1 MQNEL
6 SIGAKIGQFFI
17 YLLIIGVTLI
27 AFPSNDLTVMM
38 VRCVQALELVILG
51 ILILPKIQQVI
62 KFDKFNLLVIG
73 WWIFYVVNTFLHP
86 SDVGITPV
94 FTLMNVM
101 IFLLL
106 GTKYWTQDMRSSL
119 KGLIYIFSA
128 LVYINAVLLILY
140 PEGLW
145 EDPNW
150 VDRGNPT
157 RYLFGNQN
165 QTGFVCFMA
174 IATQC
179 IYTFAYKKGYLNLIL
194 LTIISLA
201 SVLFLGS
208 MTSAIGIFLM
218 MAFMLC
224 NRLFKY
230 PKGWLIAFAV
240 IYTLLFT
247 FIVWYGNDI
256 EQIKWATAFVEDTLS
271 KDTTFS
277 KRTVIWANAVD
288 WIKESPL
295 VGYGIQNAEWND
307 DHLEGSGAHN
317 LLVMLLLNGGFVFCL
332 SFLYIVIYAVREALT
347 VHSKATTA
355 AVMSLCVL
363 LVMAFFETY
372 SIIYFFL
379 YLQIIYYSAS
389 IPKQIE
395 ECEQTVL
402 PSNE

>member
-62 KFDKFNLLVIG
+62 KFDKFNLMVIG
-73 WWIFYVVNTFLHP
+73 WWICYITNTFLHP
-86 SDVGITPV
+86 TDVGITPV

-106 GTKYWTQDMRSSL
+106 GAKYWTQDMRSSL

-165 QTGFVCFMA
+165 QTGFVCFLA

-179 IYTFAYKKGYLNLIL
+179 IYTFAYKKGYFNLIL

-218 MAFMLC
+218 MAYMLC

>member
-6 SIGAKIGQFFI
+6 SIGAKIGQFAI
-17 YLLIIGVTLI
+17 YLMIIGVTLI
-27 AFPSNDLTVMM
+27 AFPSNGMTVML
-38 VRCVQALELVILG
+38 VRAVQALELLVLSV
-51 ILILPKIQQVI
+51 LVLPKIQQVI

-106 GTKYWTQDMRSSL
+106 GTKYWTQDIRSSL

-128 LVYINAVLLILY
+128 LVYINAILLILY

-145 EDPNW
+145 VDPDW

-165 QTGFVCFMA
+165 QTGFICFLA

-179 IYTFAYKKGYLNLIL
+179 IYTFAYNEGRTNLIL
-194 LTIISLA
+194 LIIVSLA

-208 MTSAIGIFLM
+208 MTSAIGIILM
-218 MAFMLC
+218 TAYIVCHRF
-224 NRLFKY
+224 FKNT
-230 PKGWLIAFAV
+230 KTWLLAFAV
-240 IYTLLFT
+240 IYTIV
-247 FIVWYGNDI
+247 FIFIIWYGNDI
-256 EQIKWATAFVEDTLS
+256 EHVKWATAFVEDTLS

-277 KRTVIWANAVD
+277 KRTLIWANAVD
-288 WIKESPL
+288 LIKESPL
-295 VGYGIQNAEWND
+295 TGYGIQNTEWND
-307 DHLEGSGAHN
+307 EHLEGSGAHN
-317 LLVMLLLNGGFVFCL
+317 LMVMLLLNGGFVFCL
-332 SFLYIVIYAVREALT
+332 SFVYIVVYAIREALT
-347 VHSKATTA
+347 VHSKVTTA
-355 AVMSLCVL
+355 AIMSLCVL
-363 LVMAFFETY
+363 FVMAFFEAY

-379 YLQIIYYSAS
+379 YLQIVYYSSS
-389 IPKQIE
+389 IHKQIE
-395 ECEQTVL
+395 ESEKTIVS
-402 PSNE
+402 SNE

>member
-6 SIGAKIGQFFI
+6 SIRAKIGQFFI

-27 AFPSNDLTVMM
+27 AFPTNGLTVML
-38 VRCVQALELVILG
+38 VRCVQALELLVLG
-51 ILILPKIQQVI
+51 ILVLPKIQQVI

-119 KGLIYIFSA
+119 KGLVYIFSA

-165 QTGFVCFMA
+165 QTGFVCFLA

-179 IYTFAYKKGYLNLIL
+179 IYTFAYKKGYFNLIL
-194 LTIISLA
+194 LTIISLV

-218 MAFMLC
+218 MAYMLC

-240 IYTLLFT
+240 IYTLTFT

-256 EQIKWATAFVEDTLS
+256 EQIKWATAFIEDTLS

-307 DHLEGSGAHN
+307 NHLEGSGAHN

>member
-6 SIGAKIGQFFI
+6 SIGAKIGQFTI

-27 AFPSNDLTVMM
+27 AFPSNDLTVML

-62 KFDKFNLLVIG
+62 KFDKFNLMVIG
-73 WWIFYVVNTFLHP
+73 WWICYVVNAFLHP
-86 SDVGITPV
+86 TDVGITPV

-165 QTGFVCFMA
+165 QTGFVCFLA

-179 IYTFAYKKGYLNLIL
+179 IYTFAYKKGYFNLIL
-194 LTIISLA
+194 LTIISLV

-218 MAFMLC
+218 MAYMLC

-295 VGYGIQNAEWND
+295 IGYGIQNAEWND

>member
-62 KFDKFNLLVIG
+62 KFDKFNLMVIG
-73 WWIFYVVNTFLHP
+73 WWICYVVNTFLHP

-165 QTGFVCFMA
+165 QTGFVCFLA

-179 IYTFAYKKGYLNLIL
+179 IYTFAYKKGYFNLIL
-194 LTIISLA
+194 LTIISLV

>member
-73 WWIFYVVNTFLHP
+73 WWICYVVNTFLHP

-165 QTGFVCFMA
+165 QTGFVCFLA

-179 IYTFAYKKGYLNLIL
+179 IYTFAYKKGYFNLIL
-194 LTIISLA
+194 LTIISLV

-208 MTSAIGIFLM
+208 MTSAIGILLM
-218 MAFMLC
+218 TAYMLC

-295 VGYGIQNAEWND
+295 IGYGIQNAEWND
-307 DHLEGSGAHN
+307 NHLEGSGAHN

>member
-6 SIGAKIGQFFI
+6 SIRAKIGQFFI

-27 AFPSNDLTVMM
+27 AFPTNGLTVML
-38 VRCVQALELVILG
+38 VRCVQALELLVLG
-51 ILILPKIQQVI
+51 ILVLPKIQQVI
-62 KFDKFNLLVIG
+62 KFDKFNLMVIG
-73 WWIFYVVNTFLHP
+73 WWICYVVNTFLHP

-119 KGLIYIFSA
+119 KGLVYIFSA
-128 LVYINAVLLILY
+128 LVYINAILLILY

-165 QTGFVCFMA
+165 QTGFVCFLA

-179 IYTFAYKKGYLNLIL
+179 IYTFAYKKGYFNLIL
-194 LTIISLA
+194 LTIISLV

-218 MAFMLC
+218 MAYMLC

-240 IYTLLFT
+240 IYTLTFT

-295 VGYGIQNAEWND
+295 IGYGIQNAEWND
-307 DHLEGSGAHN
+307 NHLEGSGAHN

-332 SFLYIVIYAVREALT
+332 SFLYIIIYAVREALT

>member
-62 KFDKFNLLVIG
+62 KFDKFNLMVIG
-73 WWIFYVVNTFLHP
+73 WWICYITNAFLHP
-86 SDVGITPV
+86 TDVGITPV

-106 GTKYWTQDMRSSL
+106 GAKYWTQDMRSSL

-165 QTGFVCFMA
+165 QTGFVCFLA
-174 IATQC
+174 ITTQC
-179 IYTFAYKKGYLNLIL
+179 IYTFAYKKGYFNLIL

-218 MAFMLC
+218 MAYMLC

-332 SFLYIVIYAVREALT
+332 SFLYIVIYAVREALA

>member
-6 SIGAKIGQFFI
+6 SIRAKIGQFFI

-27 AFPSNDLTVMM
+27 AFPTNGLTVML
-38 VRCVQALELVILG
+38 VRCVQALELLVLG
-51 ILILPKIQQVI
+51 ILVLPKIQQVI
-62 KFDKFNLLVIG
+62 KFDKFNLMVIG
-73 WWIFYVVNTFLHP
+73 WWICYVVNTFLHP

-106 GTKYWTQDMRSSL
+106 GAKYWTQDMRSSL
-119 KGLIYIFSA
+119 KGLVYIFSA

-165 QTGFVCFMA
+165 QTGFVCFLA

-179 IYTFAYKKGYLNLIL
+179 IYTFAYKKGYFNLIL
-194 LTIISLA
+194 LTIISLV

-218 MAFMLC
+218 MAYMLC

-240 IYTLLFT
+240 IYTLTFT

-363 LVMAFFETY
+363 FVMAFFETY

>member
-6 SIGAKIGQFFI
+6 SIGAKIGQFTI

-62 KFDKFNLLVIG
+62 KFDKFNLMVIG

-165 QTGFVCFMA
+165 QTGFVCFLA

-179 IYTFAYKKGYLNLIL
+179 IYTFAYKKGYFNLIL
-194 LTIISLA
+194 LTIISLV

-208 MTSAIGIFLM
+208 MTSAIGILLM
-218 MAFMLC
+218 TAYMLC

>member
-6 SIGAKIGQFFI
+6 SIGAKIGQFTI

-27 AFPSNDLTVMM
+27 AFPSNDLTVML
-38 VRCVQALELVILG
+38 VRCVQALELLVLG
-51 ILILPKIQQVI
+51 ILVLPKIQQVI

-106 GTKYWTQDMRSSL
+106 GAKYWTQDMRSSL
-119 KGLIYIFSA
+119 KGLVYIFSA

-165 QTGFVCFMA
+165 QTGFVCFLA

-179 IYTFAYKKGYLNLIL
+179 IYTFAYKKGYFNLIL
-194 LTIISLA
+194 LTIISLV

-218 MAFMLC
+218 MAYMLC

-240 IYTLLFT
+240 IYTLTFT

-307 DHLEGSGAHN
+307 NHLEGSGAHN

>member
-27 AFPSNDLTVMM
+27 AFPTNGLTVML
-38 VRCVQALELVILG
+38 VRCVQALELLVLG
-51 ILILPKIQQVI
+51 ILVLPKIQQVI
-62 KFDKFNLLVIG
+62 KFDKFNLMVIG

-106 GTKYWTQDMRSSL
+106 GAKYWTQDMRSSL
-119 KGLIYIFSA
+119 KGLVYIFSA

-165 QTGFVCFMA
+165 QTGFVCFLA

-179 IYTFAYKKGYLNLIL
+179 IYTFAYKKGYFNLIL

-218 MAFMLC
+218 MAYMLC

-240 IYTLLFT
+240 IYTLTFT

-256 EQIKWATAFVEDTLS
+256 EQIKWATAFIEDTLS

-347 VHSKATTA
+347 VHSKAATA

-395 ECEQTVL
+395 EFYQTVL

>member
-38 VRCVQALELVILG
+38 VRCVQALELLVLG
-51 ILILPKIQQVI
+51 ILVLPKIQQVI

-73 WWIFYVVNTFLHP
+73 WWICYITNTFLHP
-86 SDVGITPV
+86 TDVGITPV

-106 GTKYWTQDMRSSL
+106 GAKYWTQDMRSSL

-165 QTGFVCFMA
+165 QTGFVCFLA

-218 MAFMLC
+218 MAYMLC

-230 PKGWLIAFAV
+230 PKGWLITFAV

-295 VGYGIQNAEWND
+295 IGYGIQNAEWND

-363 LVMAFFETY
+363 LIMAFFETY

>member
-27 AFPSNDLTVMM
+27 AFPTNGLTVML

-62 KFDKFNLLVIG
+62 KFDKFNLMVIG
-73 WWIFYVVNTFLHP
+73 WWICYVVNTFLHP

-106 GTKYWTQDMRSSL
+106 GAKYWTQDMRSSL

-165 QTGFVCFMA
+165 QTGFVCFLA

-179 IYTFAYKKGYLNLIL
+179 IYTFAYKKGYFNLIL
-194 LTIISLA
+194 LTIISLV

-218 MAFMLC
+218 MAYMLC

-240 IYTLLFT
+240 IYTLTFT

-332 SFLYIVIYAVREALT
+332 SFIYIVIYAVREALT

>member
-62 KFDKFNLLVIG
+62 KFDKFNLMVIG
-73 WWIFYVVNTFLHP
+73 WWICYITNAFLHP
-86 SDVGITPV
+86 TDVGITPV

-106 GTKYWTQDMRSSL
+106 GAKYWTQDMRSSL

-165 QTGFVCFMA
+165 QTGFVCFLA
-174 IATQC
+174 ITTQC
-179 IYTFAYKKGYLNLIL
+179 IYTFAYKKGYFNLIL

-201 SVLFLGS
+201 SILFLGS

-218 MAFMLC
+218 MAYMLC

-332 SFLYIVIYAVREALT
+332 SFLYIVIYAVREALA

>member
-62 KFDKFNLLVIG
+62 KFDKFNLMVIG
-73 WWIFYVVNTFLHP
+73 WWICYVVNTFLHP

-119 KGLIYIFSA
+119 KGLVYIFSA

-165 QTGFVCFMA
+165 QTGFVCFLA

-179 IYTFAYKKGYLNLIL
+179 IYTFAYKKGYFNLIL
-194 LTIISLA
+194 LTIISLV

-208 MTSAIGIFLM
+208 MTSAIGILLM
-218 MAFMLC
+218 TAYMLC

-240 IYTLLFT
+240 IYTLTFT

-256 EQIKWATAFVEDTLS
+256 EQIKWATAFIEDTLS

-332 SFLYIVIYAVREALT
+332 SFLYIIIYAVREALT

>member
-6 SIGAKIGQFFI
+6 SIRAKIGQFFI

-27 AFPSNDLTVMM
+27 AFPTNGLTVML

-62 KFDKFNLLVIG
+62 KFDKFNLMVIG
-73 WWIFYVVNTFLHP
+73 WWICYVVNTFLHP

-106 GTKYWTQDMRSSL
+106 GAKYWTQDMRSSL
-119 KGLIYIFSA
+119 KGLVYIFSA

-165 QTGFVCFMA
+165 QTGFVCFLA

-179 IYTFAYKKGYLNLIL
+179 IYTFAYKKGYFNLIL
-194 LTIISLA
+194 LTIISLV

-218 MAFMLC
+218 MAYMLC

-240 IYTLLFT
+240 IYTLTFT

-307 DHLEGSGAHN
+307 NHLEGSGAHN

>member
-1 MQNEL
+1 
-6 SIGAKIGQFFI
+6 
-17 YLLIIGVTLI
+17 
-27 AFPSNDLTVMM
+27 
-38 VRCVQALELVILG
+38 
-51 ILILPKIQQVI
+51 
-62 KFDKFNLLVIG
+62 
-73 WWIFYVVNTFLHP
+73 TFLHP

-106 GTKYWTQDMRSSL
+106 GAKYWTQDMRSSL
-119 KGLIYIFSA
+119 KGLVYIFSA

-165 QTGFVCFMA
+165 QTGFVCFLA

-179 IYTFAYKKGYLNLIL
+179 IYTFAYKKGYFNLIL
-194 LTIISLA
+194 LTIISLV

-218 MAFMLC
+218 MAYMLC

-240 IYTLLFT
+240 IYTLTFT

-256 EQIKWATAFVEDTLS
+256 EQIKWATAFIEDTLS

-307 DHLEGSGAHN
+307 NHLEGSGAHN

>member
-6 SIGAKIGQFFI
+6 NIGAKIGQFTI

-27 AFPSNDLTVMM
+27 AFPTNGLTVML

-62 KFDKFNLLVIG
+62 KFDKFNLMVIG
-73 WWIFYVVNTFLHP
+73 WWICYIANTFLHP
-86 SDVGITPV
+86 TDVGITPV

-106 GTKYWTQDMRSSL
+106 GAKYWTQDMRSSL

-165 QTGFVCFMA
+165 QTGFVCFLA

-179 IYTFAYKKGYLNLIL
+179 IYTFAYKKGYFNLIL
-194 LTIISLA
+194 LTIISLV

-208 MTSAIGIFLM
+208 MTSAIGILLM
-218 MAFMLC
+218 TAYMLC

-240 IYTLLFT
+240 IYTLTFT

-363 LVMAFFETY
+363 LIMAFFETY

>member
-6 SIGAKIGQFFI
+6 SIGAKIGQFTI

-27 AFPSNDLTVMM
+27 AFPSNDLTVML

-62 KFDKFNLLVIG
+62 KFDKFNLMVIG
-73 WWIFYVVNTFLHP
+73 WWICYITNTFLHP
-86 SDVGITPV
+86 TDVGITPV

-106 GTKYWTQDMRSSL
+106 GAKYWTQDMRSSL

-165 QTGFVCFMA
+165 QTGFVCFLA

-179 IYTFAYKKGYLNLIL
+179 IYTFAYKKGYFNLIL
-194 LTIISLA
+194 LTIISLV

-218 MAFMLC
+218 MAYMLC

-332 SFLYIVIYAVREALT
+332 SFIYIVIYAVREALT

>member
-62 KFDKFNLLVIG
+62 KFDKFNLMVIG
-73 WWIFYVVNTFLHP
+73 WWICYVVNTFLHP

-165 QTGFVCFMA
+165 QTGFVCFLA

-179 IYTFAYKKGYLNLIL
+179 IYTFAYKKGYFNLIL
-194 LTIISLA
+194 LTIISLV

-218 MAFMLC
+218 MAYMLC

-240 IYTLLFT
+240 IYTLTFT

-256 EQIKWATAFVEDTLS
+256 EQIKWATAFIEDTLS

-332 SFLYIVIYAVREALT
+332 SFLYIIIYAVREALT

>member
-62 KFDKFNLLVIG
+62 KFVKFNLMVIG
-73 WWIFYVVNTFLHP
+73 WWICYVVNTFLHP

-106 GTKYWTQDMRSSL
+106 GTKYWTQDIRSSL

-165 QTGFVCFMA
+165 QTGFVCFLA

-179 IYTFAYKKGYLNLIL
+179 IYTFAYKKGYFNLIL
-194 LTIISLA
+194 LTIISLV

-218 MAFMLC
+218 MAYMLC

>member
-6 SIGAKIGQFFI
+6 SIGAKIGQFTI

-62 KFDKFNLLVIG
+62 KFDKFNLMVIG
-73 WWIFYVVNTFLHP
+73 WWICYVVNTFLHP

-119 KGLIYIFSA
+119 KGLVYIFSA

-165 QTGFVCFMA
+165 QTGFVCFLA

-179 IYTFAYKKGYLNLIL
+179 IYTFAYKKGYFNLIL

-218 MAFMLC
+218 MTYMLC

-307 DHLEGSGAHN
+307 NHLEGSGAHN

>member
-6 SIGAKIGQFFI
+6 SIGAKIGQFTI

-62 KFDKFNLLVIG
+62 KFDKFNLMVIG
-73 WWIFYVVNTFLHP
+73 WWICYVVNTFLHP

-165 QTGFVCFMA
+165 QTGFVCFLA

-179 IYTFAYKKGYLNLIL
+179 IYTFAYKKGYFNLIL
-194 LTIISLA
+194 LTIISLV

-218 MAFMLC
+218 MAYMLC

-295 VGYGIQNAEWND
+295 IGYGIQNAEWND

-379 YLQIIYYSAS
+379 YLQIIYYSAY

>member
-62 KFDKFNLLVIG
+62 KFDKFNLMVIG
-73 WWIFYVVNTFLHP
+73 WWICYVVNTFLHP

-165 QTGFVCFMA
+165 QTGFVCFLG

-179 IYTFAYKKGYLNLIL
+179 IYTFAYKKGYFNLIL
-194 LTIISLA
+194 LTIVSLA

-208 MTSAIGIFLM
+208 MTSAIGILLM
-218 MAFMLC
+218 TAYMLC

>member
-6 SIGAKIGQFFI
+6 SIGAKIGQFTI

-27 AFPSNDLTVMM
+27 AFPTNGLTVML
-38 VRCVQALELVILG
+38 VRCVQALELLVLG
-51 ILILPKIQQVI
+51 ILVLPKIQQVI

-73 WWIFYVVNTFLHP
+73 WWICYVVNTFLHP

-119 KGLIYIFSA
+119 KGLVYIFSA

-165 QTGFVCFMA
+165 QTGFVCFLA

-179 IYTFAYKKGYLNLIL
+179 IYTFAYKKGYFNLIL
-194 LTIISLA
+194 LTIISLV

-218 MAFMLC
+218 MAYMLC

-240 IYTLLFT
+240 IYTLTFT

-256 EQIKWATAFVEDTLS
+256 EQIKWATAFIEDTLS

>member
-6 SIGAKIGQFFI
+6 SIGAKIGQFTI

-62 KFDKFNLLVIG
+62 KFDKFNLMVIG

-165 QTGFVCFMA
+165 QTGFVCFLA

-179 IYTFAYKKGYLNLIL
+179 IYTFAYKKGYFNLIL
-194 LTIISLA
+194 LTITSLV

-218 MAFMLC
+218 MAYMLC

-307 DHLEGSGAHN
+307 NHLEGSGAHN

-332 SFLYIVIYAVREALT
+332 SFLYIIIYAVREALT

>member
-6 SIGAKIGQFFI
+6 SIGAKIGQFTI

-27 AFPSNDLTVMM
+27 AFPTNGLTVML
-38 VRCVQALELVILG
+38 VRCVQVLELLVLG
-51 ILILPKIQQVI
+51 ILVLPKIQQVI

-106 GTKYWTQDMRSSL
+106 GTKYWAQDMRSSL

-165 QTGFVCFMA
+165 QTGFVCFLA

-179 IYTFAYKKGYLNLIL
+179 IYTFAYNKGRTNLIL
-194 LTIISLA
+194 LIIVSLA

-218 MAFMLC
+218 TVYIVCHRF
-224 NRLFKY
+224 FKNTQT
-230 PKGWLIAFAV
+230 WLLAFAV
-240 IYTLLFT
+240 IYTIV
-247 FIVWYGNDI
+247 FIFIIWYGNDI
-256 EQIKWATAFVEDTLS
+256 EHVKWATAFIEETLS

-277 KRTVIWANAVD
+277 KRTLIWANAVD

-295 VGYGIQNAEWND
+295 IGYGIQNAEWND
-307 DHLEGSGAHN
+307 DHLGGSGAHN

-332 SFLYIVIYAVREALT
+332 SFIYIVVYAVREALT
-347 VHSKATTA
+347 VHSKITTT

-363 LVMAFFETY
+363 FVMAFFEAY

-395 ECEQTVL
+395 ECEQTEL

>member
-27 AFPSNDLTVMM
+27 AFPSNDLTVML

-62 KFDKFNLLVIG
+62 KFDKFNLMVIG
-73 WWIFYVVNTFLHP
+73 WWICYITNTFLHP
-86 SDVGITPV
+86 TDVGITPV

-106 GTKYWTQDMRSSL
+106 GAKYWTQDMRSSL

-165 QTGFVCFMA
+165 QTGFVCFLA

-179 IYTFAYKKGYLNLIL
+179 IYTFAYKKGYFNLIL

-218 MAFMLC
+218 MAYMLC

-307 DHLEGSGAHN
+307 NHLEGSGAHN

>member
-27 AFPSNDLTVMM
+27 AFPSNDLTVML

-62 KFDKFNLLVIG
+62 KFDKFNLMVIG
-73 WWIFYVVNTFLHP
+73 WWICYVVNTFLHS

-165 QTGFVCFMA
+165 QTGFVCFLA

-179 IYTFAYKKGYLNLIL
+179 IYTFAYKKGYFNLIL
-194 LTIISLA
+194 LTIISLV

-218 MAFMLC
+218 MAYMLC

-295 VGYGIQNAEWND
+295 IGYGIQNAEWND

>member
-27 AFPSNDLTVMM
+27 AFPTNGLTVML
-38 VRCVQALELVILG
+38 VRCVQALELLVLG
-51 ILILPKIQQVI
+51 ILVLPKIQQVI

-119 KGLIYIFSA
+119 KGLVYIFSA

-165 QTGFVCFMA
+165 QTGFVCFLA

-179 IYTFAYKKGYLNLIL
+179 IYTFAYKKGYFNLIL
-194 LTIISLA
+194 LTIISLV

-218 MAFMLC
+218 MAYMLC

-240 IYTLLFT
+240 IYTLTFT

-256 EQIKWATAFVEDTLS
+256 EQIKWATAFIEDTLS

-307 DHLEGSGAHN
+307 NHLEGSGAHN

>member
-27 AFPSNDLTVMM
+27 AFPSNDLTVML

-62 KFDKFNLLVIG
+62 KFDKFNLMVIG
-73 WWIFYVVNTFLHP
+73 WWICYVVNTFLHP

-165 QTGFVCFMA
+165 QTGFVCFLA

-179 IYTFAYKKGYLNLIL
+179 IYTFAYKKGYFNLIL
-194 LTIISLA
+194 LTIISLV

-218 MAFMLC
+218 MAYMLC

-240 IYTLLFT
+240 IYTLTFT

-256 EQIKWATAFVEDTLS
+256 EQIKWASAFIEDTLS

-307 DHLEGSGAHN
+307 NHLEGSGAHN

-389 IPKQIE
+389 TPKQIE

>member
-6 SIGAKIGQFFI
+6 SIRAKIGQFFI

-27 AFPSNDLTVMM
+27 AFPTNDLTVMM
-38 VRCVQALELVILG
+38 VRCVQALELLVLG
-51 ILILPKIQQVI
+51 ILVLPKIQQVI
-62 KFDKFNLLVIG
+62 KFDKFNLMVIG
-73 WWIFYVVNTFLHP
+73 WWICYVVNTFLHP

-106 GTKYWTQDMRSSL
+106 GAKYWTQDMRSSL
-119 KGLIYIFSA
+119 KGLVYIFSA

-165 QTGFVCFMA
+165 QTGFVCFLA

-179 IYTFAYKKGYLNLIL
+179 IYTFAYKKGYFNLIL
-194 LTIISLA
+194 LTIISLV

-218 MAFMLC
+218 MAYMLC

-240 IYTLLFT
+240 IYTLTFT

-256 EQIKWATAFVEDTLS
+256 EQIKWATAFIEDTLS

>member
-6 SIGAKIGQFFI
+6 SIGAKIGQFAI
-17 YLLIIGVTLI
+17 YLMIIGVTLI
-27 AFPSNDLTVMM
+27 AFPSNGMTVML
-38 VRCVQALELVILG
+38 VRAVQALELLVLG
-51 ILILPKIQQVI
+51 ILVLPKIQQVI

-106 GTKYWTQDMRSSL
+106 GTKYWAQDMRSSL

-165 QTGFVCFMA
+165 QTGFVCFLA

-179 IYTFAYKKGYLNLIL
+179 IYTFAYNKGRTNLIL
-194 LTIISLA
+194 LIIVSLA

-218 MAFMLC
+218 TVYIVCHRF
-224 NRLFKY
+224 FKNT
-230 PKGWLIAFAV
+230 KTWLLAFAV
-240 IYTLLFT
+240 IYTIV
-247 FIVWYGNDI
+247 FIFIIWYGNDI
-256 EQIKWATAFVEDTLS
+256 EHVKWATAFIEETLS

-277 KRTVIWANAVD
+277 KRTLIWANAVD

-295 VGYGIQNAEWND
+295 IGYGIQNAEWND
-307 DHLEGSGAHN
+307 DHLGGSGAHN

-332 SFLYIVIYAVREALT
+332 SFIYIVVYAVREALT
-347 VHSKATTA
+347 VHSKITTT

-363 LVMAFFETY
+363 FVMAFFEAY

-395 ECEQTVL
+395 ECEQTEL